1 MRLRHKNKNVQC
13 MHWKKHAELVQTLTG
28 SEIARVTARVNSI
41 GIYTIVGV
49 TGAATQANQMKIAET
64 RYQMT

>member
-1 MRLRHKNKNVQC
+1 

-49 TGAATQANQMKIAET
+49 TGAATQANQMKTAET
-64 RYQMT
+64 RYQVT